1 MDKHIEDFKKIK
13 EMVGEFAHKITEEDK
28 YVNVSNISA
37 VKDLAS
43 AWLKLCEIC
52 EDDDS
57 GEYGARRRDSRG
69 RYMDGGSRPMGGGY
83 NTGYGWMPGPY
94 YAGGNYSGGYG
105 MDKTALAD
113 ELEGM
118 ASSGMG
124 DPEMVKSLRE
134 AARHLRKG

>member
-13 EMVGEFAHKITEEDK
+13 GMVGEFAHRIAEEDK
-28 YVNVSNISA
+28 NATLSNISA
-37 VKDLAS
+37 IKETAS

-52 EDDDS
+52 EDDDA

-69 RYMDGGSRPMGGGY
+69 RYMDGSRPMMGGY

-94 YAGGNYSGGYG
+94 YTGGNYGGDTG
-105 MDKTALAD
+105 SLAD
-113 ELEGM
+113 ELERM

>member
-13 EMVGEFAHKITEEDK
+13 EMVGEFAHRIAEEEK
-28 YVNVSNISA
+28 HATLSNISA
-37 VKDLAS
+37 IKETAS

-52 EDDDS
+52 EDDDA

-69 RYMDGGSRPMGGGY
+69 RYMDGSWPMMGGY
-83 NTGYGWMPGPY
+83 NTGYPGYGWGPGPY
-94 YAGGNYSGGYG
+94 YAGGNYGG
-105 MDKTALAD
+105 DNTALAD
-113 ELEGM
+113 ELERM

-124 DPEMVKSLRE
+124 DPEMAKSLRE

>member
-13 EMVGEFAHKITEEDK
+13 EMVGEFAHRIAEEEK
-28 YVNVSNISA
+28 HATASNISA
-37 VKDLAS
+37 IKETAS

-69 RYMDGGSRPMGGGY
+69 RYMDGGSRPMGGY
-83 NTGYGWMPGPY
+83 NPNYGWMPGPY
-94 YAGGNYSGGYG
+94 YAGGYG

-124 DPEMVKSLRE
+124 DPEMVKALRE

>member
-13 EMVGEFAHKITEEDK
+13 EMVGEFAHRIAEEEK
-28 YVNVSNISA
+28 HATASNISA
-37 VKDLAS
+37 IKETAS
-43 AWLKLCEIC
+43 AWEKLCDIV
-52 EDDDS
+52 EDEESS
-57 GEYGARRRDSRG
+57 GYGARRRDSRG

-94 YAGGNYSGGYG
+94 YAGGNYPGGYG

-124 DPEMVKSLRE
+124 DPEMAKSLRE

>member
-13 EMVGEFAHKITEEDK
+13 EMVGEFAHRIAEEDK
-28 YVNVSNISA
+28 NATLSNISA
-37 VKDLAS
+37 IKETAS

-52 EDDDS
+52 EEDDS

-69 RYMDGGSRPMGGGY
+69 RYMDGGSRPMGGY
-83 NTGYGWMPGPY
+83 NPNYGWMPGPY
-94 YAGGNYSGGYG
+94 YAGGYG
-105 MDKTALAD
+105 MDKASLAD

-124 DPEMVKSLRE
+124 DPEMAKSLRE